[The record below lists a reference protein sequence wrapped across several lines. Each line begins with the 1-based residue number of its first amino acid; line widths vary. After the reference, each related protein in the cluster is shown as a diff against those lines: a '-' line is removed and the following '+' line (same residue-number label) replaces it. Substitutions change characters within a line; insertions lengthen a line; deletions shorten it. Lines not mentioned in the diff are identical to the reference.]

1 MLDYTV
7 TFLVFCL
14 FIWEKK
20 VAQVVRWFEGGWG
33 EQKEDVEVDA
43 GAFATFFVYNAL
55 TLL

>member
-14 FIWEKK
+14 FICEKK
-20 VAQVVRWFEGGWG
+20 VAQVVRWFEGGGVGGG

-43 GAFATFFVYNAL
+43 GVFATFFCV
-55 TLL
+55 

>member
-33 EQKEDVEVDA
+33 WGEQKEDVEVDA
-43 GAFATFFVYNAL
+43 GAFATFFCV
-55 TLL
+55 